1 LVKNVTTRL
10 KQRKSCTTIE
20 LSERQK
26 RKHRGPC
33 RLRLSANIQ
42 HPRRAARICI
52 IYMMIR
58 VCAPSRLHFGL
69 LSLSSAEKWP
79 NLLGEPAV
87 PARRFGG
94 VGLMLERPGIQLTA
108 QPSADWSAQ
117 GALAERALTYAR
129 RFAQT
134 FPAEVVRPHRLII
147 ESTAP
152 EHMGLGTGTQL
163 GMAVARALAVA
174 FGMPDMDA
182 VELAKRAGRGRRSGV
197 GVHGFARGGLVV
209 EAGWRQT
216 DEIAPLVARVP
227 FPQTWRVVVV
237 LPPWGSG
244 LHGREEEEAFAP
256 FCRQPI
262 GLETTES
269 LCRLILLGMLPTL
282 LQGDPDGFGEALY
295 DFNQRAGQA
304 FAAVQG
310 GAYASRQIGELVTF
324 VRRQGIRGVGQSSWG
339 PAVFAVTKDPDQAMA
354 LAERLRDHLRLGFA
368 EVLVTPASNH
378 GSAVER
384 NDQPTPSTSGCN

>member
-1 LVKNVTTRL
+1 
-10 KQRKSCTTIE
+10 
-20 LSERQK
+20 
-26 RKHRGPC
+26 
-33 RLRLSANIQ
+33 
-42 HPRRAARICI
+42 
-52 IYMMIR
+52 MMIR
-58 VCAPSRLHFGL
+58 VRAPSRLHFGL
-69 LSLSSAEKWP
+69 LSLTSAEEWP

-134 FPAEVVRPHRLII
+134 FPSHVVRPYHLTI
-147 ESTAP
+147 ESAAP
-152 EHMGLGTGTQL
+152 EHTGLGTGTQL

-182 VELAKRAGRGRRSGV
+182 VELAERAGRGRRSGV

-209 EAGWRQT
+209 EAGRRQT
-216 DEIAPLVARVP
+216 DAIAPLVARVP
-227 FPQTWRVVVV
+227 FPQNWRLVVV
-237 LPPWGSG
+237 LSPWGSG

-256 FCRQPI
+256 LCRQRF

-269 LCRLILLGMLPTL
+269 LCRLVLLGMLPTL
-282 LQGDPDGFGEALY
+282 LQGDLDGFGEALY
-295 DFNQRAGQA
+295 DFNLRAGQA

-310 GAYASRQIGELVTF
+310 GSYASRQVAELVAF
-324 VRRQGIRGVGQSSWG
+324 VRRQGIRGAGQSSWG

-354 LAERLRDHLRLGFA
+354 LADRLREHFRLGTD
-368 EVLVTPASNH
+368 EVLVTPACNH
-378 GSAVER
+378 GAAVER
-384 NDQPTPSTSGCN
+384 NDQPTPSTTGCD